1 MIINK
6 NAIIQIDTREKP
18 KAISNILR
26 CFELSGIKYISSK
39 LYVGDYTLVNN
50 QSVVVDRKRNLSEV
64 CSNVCQQHER
74 FRNELVRAQEAGIKI
89 YILVEHGKGIRCLED
104 VRKWV
109 NPRLKVSPK
118 AMTGKKLYKIMKT
131 QQEKYG
137 IEYVFCDKK
146 QTGYMILKLLG
157 VIKLKF
163 LKNY

>member
-18 KAISNILR
+18 KAISDILR
-26 CFELSGIKYISSK
+26 CFALSGIKHISSK

-50 QSVVVDRKRNLSEV
+50 QSVVVDRKQNLSEV

-74 FRNELVRAQEAGIKI
+74 FRNELIRAQEAGIKI
-89 YILVEHGKGIRCLED
+89 YILVEHGKGIKCLED
-104 VRKWV
+104 VCKWV

-118 AMTGKKLYKIMKT
+118 AMTGKQLYKVMKT

-137 IEYVFCDKK
+137 IEYVFCDKNE
-146 QTGYMILKLLG
+146 TGYMILKLLG
-157 VIKLKF
+157 VVK
-163 LKNY
+163 

>member
-18 KAISNILR
+18 KAINEILR
-26 CFELSGIKYISSK
+26 YFAIAGIKTVSSK
-39 LYVGDYTLVNN
+39 LYVGDYALLTNA
-50 QSVVVDRKRNLSEV
+50 SVVVDRKQNLSEV

-74 FRNELVRAQEAGIKI
+74 FKNELVRAQEAGIKI
-89 YILVEHGKGIRCLED
+89 YILVEHGNGINCLED
-104 VRKWV
+104 VCKWV
-109 NPRLKVSPK
+109 NPRLKTSPK
-118 AMTGKKLYKIMKT
+118 AMQGKQLYKIMKT

-157 VIKLKF
+157 VIK
-163 LKNY
+163 